1 VSTTSS
7 TSVAPA
13 SIRSGE
19 IDIYSNDIY
28 VEGVPHDLLAR
39 LRRDAPIYLHPRV
52 EPDQPERYWVL
63 TRHSDVVR
71 TSRVFETYSSGRA
84 GCLLVDNREDLELA
98 RMIIDLDPPEHTRLR
113 TLVARAFTP
122 RAVRALDGHYREVAA
137 TLIDQVLAKPEV
149 DFVTDVAAELPLIA
163 IAELMGVPVQDR
175 HNLFEWSN
183 CMIGA
188 ADPEYQQGMAPEL
201 AMAELYTYAQKLA
214 AERRIDPKDDIITT
228 LLTAE
233 DGDALSDHEF
243 DLFVLL
249 LAVAGNETTRNA
261 ISHGI
266 NAFIEHPDQWA
277 RLRAQPDLL
286 DTAVEEILRW
296 GTPVMQFRRTA
307 TVDIVVHDQ
316 QIKEGDAVV
325 MSYSSANRDETVF
338 EGPSTF
344 DIGRSPNPH
353 VAFGGGGP
361 HFCLGAQL
369 ARLEMRILFEEMLRR
384 VETIELT
391 GEVSRLRSNFINGIK
406 HLPVKLSAG

>member
-1 VSTTSS
+1 VSTTAPTSS
-7 TSVAPA
+7 APTT
-13 SIRSGE
+13 IGSGD

-39 LRRDAPIYLHPRV
+39 LRHDAPIYLHQQV
-52 EPDQPERYWVL
+52 EADQPASFWVL

-84 GCLLVDNREDLELA
+84 GCLLVDNREDLQLA

-122 RAVRALDGHYREVAA
+122 RAVKSLDGHYREVTAK
-137 TLIDQVLAKPEV
+137 LIDDVLARREV

-163 IAELMGVPVQDR
+163 IAELMGVPVADR

-183 CMIGA
+183 AMIGA
-188 ADPEYQQGMAPEL
+188 NDAEYQQGMAPEV
-201 AMAELYTYAQKLA
+201 AMAELYTYAQTLA
-214 AERRIDPKDDIITT
+214 AQRRLDPRDDIITT

-233 DGDALSDHEF
+233 DGDALTDHEF
-243 DLFVLL
+243 DLFILL
-249 LAVAGNETTRNA
+249 LSVAGNETTRNA

-277 RLRAQPDLL
+277 RLRADPSLL

-307 TVDIVVHDQ
+307 TVDIVVHDE

-325 MSYSSANRDETVF
+325 MSYSSANRDESVF
-338 EGPSTF
+338 EDPYTF

-384 VETIELT
+384 VDKIELT

-406 HLPVKLSAG
+406 HLPVKLTAG